1 MPQRN
6 RREDPLA
13 EFDSL
18 VEIGAGTFARVFR
31 ALDKRTGQPVA
42 LKILRARSSRA
53 FNIEVFEHE
62 ARTLGPVSGHPH
74 IVTLFRAFVSAKG
87 EPVLVMELCA
97 SSMASALVQSGPLDP
112 RRAVA
117 TAIKLAGALETAHRA
132 DIIHRDIKPQNILV
146 TSYGEP
152 ALADFGVAALRS
164 GGTPSSPSSAMT
176 LFHAAP
182 EVVLGTEGDRRSDVY
197 SLASTLFEIIEG
209 HPPFFVTSLEDPRDV
224 QTRVLTRPAPRLSGN
239 AIPVRL
245 ADMMRRSLSKD
256 PKDRPESALEVAQ
269 LLRLVEEGEGWPITP
284 CPISGLDDLPRLALA
299 GPPPTDPTRAA
310 RSTSIPPLGPRVRG
324 FRDVVRA
331 APLEPDPVPAV
342 GPPDADE
349 RRDREVATTGPLAVD
364 VPARVVDAVPSAPP
378 FEVDERPPT
387 PPPVERSDE
396 RPSEVAHRAE
406 PDMVT
411 RLRALAGVPPT
422 VGRVVEGYEDVAPP
436 DTVAASPL
444 ARTTVTSGLL
454 PATAPPLDDREAL
467 RDAIDAG
474 GAPEPADETDAESV
488 PDATPEWRFAS
499 TSLDGT
505 VTRQQPPGREKPQD
519 AAPKRGKFLRR
530 LGR

>member
-1 MPQRN
+1 MPQR
-6 RREDPLA
+6 RRRDDPLA
-13 EFDSL
+13 EFDQL

-31 ALDKRTGQPVA
+31 ALDTRTGQLVA

-53 FNIEVFEHE
+53 FNLEVFEHE

-74 IVTLFRAFVSAKG
+74 IVTLFRALVSAKG
-87 EPVLVMELCA
+87 EPVLVMELCT
-97 SSMASALVQSGPLDP
+97 SSMASALGQSGPLDP

-117 TAIKLAGALETAHRA
+117 TGIKLAGALETAHQA

-182 EVVLGTEGDRRSDVY
+182 EVVLGAEGDRRSDVY
-197 SLASTLFEIIEG
+197 SLASTLFELIEG
-209 HPPFFVTSLEDPRDV
+209 RPPFFVTSLEDPRDV

-245 ADMMRRSLSKD
+245 ADMMRRSLSKR
-256 PKDRPESALEVAQ
+256 PEDRPESALELAQ

-284 CPISGLDDLPRLALA
+284 CAIAGLQDLPRLELA
-299 GPPPTDPTRAA
+299 GPPPSDPTRAA

-331 APLEPDPVPAV
+331 EPLERRAPIADEPATVDVHHAHARLLERAEVPA
-342 GPPDADE
+342 DAS
-349 RRDREVATTGPLAVD
+349 
-364 VPARVVDAVPSAPP
+364 ARSPVETHQASAPP
-378 FEVDERPPT
+378 EPPT
-387 PPPVERSDE
+387 EAVTEERWQE
-396 RPSEVAHRAE
+396 AQPRPE

-411 RLRALAGVPPT
+411 RLRALAGVAPSIGEVVSEDGSVTSYDVAGDPRDDWRTRTSPAPPASVASVAPAQAPDALTDT
-422 VGRVVEGYEDVAPP
+422 VG
-436 DTVAASPL
+436 ASG
-444 ARTTVTSGLL
+444 T
-454 PATAPPLDDREAL
+454 
-467 RDAIDAG
+467 
-474 GAPEPADETDAESV
+474 DETAEDAAEDGE
-488 PDATPEWRFAS
+488 DATPQWRFGSAP
-499 TSLDGT
+499 LDGT
-505 VTRQQPPGREKPQD
+505 VTRQQTTGRQLPQETE
-519 AAPKRGKFLRR
+519 PKRGGLRR
-530 LGR
+530 LLGR